1 MKVKLSVLERI
12 TLLGVLPPMENYSTI
27 KVVSDLHNKLGIGDK
42 EAKQIDFKVE
52 GDRVV
57 WDPKKEKVG
66 EFEIGAFESDIVRT
80 SLEKLDKEKKLEA
93 RHISLWEK
101 FVERK

>member
-1 MKVKLSVLERI
+1 
-12 TLLGVLPPMENYSTI
+12 
-27 KVVSDLHNKLGIGDK
+27 
-42 EAKQIDFKVE
+42 
-52 GDRVV
+52 
-57 WDPKKEKVG
+57 VG